1 MSPPLPQ
8 RKGGGGEAEV
18 ARFNRLVGGRDRMA
32 AAPHGLPYSQTAAAA
47 SLDFKLIYV
56 GP

>member
-1 MSPPLPQ
+1 MHVSPPSTAE
-8 RKGGGGEAEV
+8 GGGGEAEV

-32 AAPHGLPYSQTAAAA
+32 AAPHGLPYSQTAA
-47 SLDFKLIYV
+47 SLDFKLIYA